1 MVPENLVELVR
12 TIRMQQAEMQN
23 IEVKAA
29 HKGCPTKLYDTLS
42 SFSNQDNGGI
52 IVFGLDETQKFSIT
66 GVYDLQDLQKKVKD
80 QCLQMVP
87 PVCAVFTIAE
97 IDGKYV
103 CSAEIPGLDISNRPC
118 YYKGAGRLKGSF
130 VRVGDA
136 DLYMTDYELYSLEA
150 FRKHLHDDERPVE
163 RAGMNALDMEAVQ
176 QYVNEKKEG
185 HPKFAQLEKNVIY
198 DMLNISRQGMPTLA
212 ALMNFGIYPQGYFPQ
227 LGITAVV
234 VPGLEIGDTNRQ
246 DIRFIDNKRIEG
258 TLAGMVREALAF
270 CRRNMKT
277 RTVIDKKTGER
288 HDWTEYPVAAIREA
302 ILNAVIHRDYSF
314 YTESIPIQLDMFAD
328 RLEIHSP
335 GSLYGRMTVEQLG
348 VARTDI
354 RNPALA
360 VMAESLTEAEN
371 RYSGI
376 PTMRREMKAQGL
388 PEPVFENRRNEFV
401 VIFYNEPVSSMSS
414 DDEMHRDEDSI
425 LMFCKIPR
433 SRQEITE
440 FLGLKTSGYVV
451 KRYITPLI
459 QAGKLQMTV
468 PDQPRSRYQKY
479 IYVK

>member
-136 DLYMTDYELYSLEA
+136 DLHMTDYELYSLEA

-185 HPKFAQLEKNVIY
+185 HSKFAQLEKDVIY

-234 VPGLEIGDTNRQ
+234 VPGLEIGIQTV
-246 DIRFIDNKRIEG
+246 RISG
-258 TLAGMVREALAF
+258 
-270 CRRNMKT
+270 
-277 RTVIDKKTGER
+277 
-288 HDWTEYPVAAIREA
+288 
-302 ILNAVIHRDYSF
+302 S
-314 YTESIPIQLDMFAD
+314 SIIK
-328 RLEIHSP
+328 
-335 GSLYGRMTVEQLG
+335 G
-348 VARTDI
+348 
-354 RNPALA
+354 
-360 VMAESLTEAEN
+360 
-371 RYSGI
+371 
-376 PTMRREMKAQGL
+376 
-388 PEPVFENRRNEFV
+388 
-401 VIFYNEPVSSMSS
+401 
-414 DDEMHRDEDSI
+414 
-425 LMFCKIPR
+425 
-433 SRQEITE
+433 
-440 FLGLKTSGYVV
+440 
-451 KRYITPLI
+451 
-459 QAGKLQMTV
+459 
-468 PDQPRSRYQKY
+468 
-479 IYVK
+479 